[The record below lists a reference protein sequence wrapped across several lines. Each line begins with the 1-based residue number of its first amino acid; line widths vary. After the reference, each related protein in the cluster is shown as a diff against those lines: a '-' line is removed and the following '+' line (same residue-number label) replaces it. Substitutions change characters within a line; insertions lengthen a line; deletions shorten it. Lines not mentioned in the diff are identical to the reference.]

1 MAVLL
6 EQDIDALEALDGQ
19 RDRCRDLLESGARSL
34 VAWAT
39 AEKPDD
45 DWESAPGDDVERALV
60 LRALNFV
67 NRQSLVKADLVEANK
82 KLRDALLRTTLEGLY
97 KEWDRRDESS
107 SYKDRLPIFRAC
119 EIIEALVEDE
129 DESTGPFCK
138 ATFACLY
145 RVITE
150 IYRVREPEWK
160 VGGVR
165 ASEKASQT
173 AFATREA
180 VRAILLVRESLV
192 NTALLLQELGE
203 AKKSWGSSQD
213 APPLWRTQNSGL
225 RLRSLQTSLITRW
238 PHLLNRKMMEDVA
251 SPTDDWTI
259 QACKEITKQL
269 TAQRNKLSVS
279 IDAMPSA
286 DKTDAMPSADKTE
299 LFSSDAN
306 TRLRDSLDKIFVGLL
321 GKADQL
327 LKEPGPQDKLA
338 LGDERAPK
346 DEPLI
351 VFRLN
356 DAAAKLLRGLYP
368 TKVYLETALTAELAA
383 GPNRAAVPPDAA
395 EASFAAAGLGEIARA
410 SGSYDRDDLRLHATA
425 QLALSQLS
433 ERGTL
438 PSRTPFDVF
447 GFGYRLPPQG
457 AEAIRAVCDMLRF
470 SSTDCDPETAR
481 KLVRYF
487 LETRADRP
495 LKDAGWHSDAEPSKE
510 NGEVWVTALAFF
522 ALLDLRRMLDTE
534 INRRV
539 LRYFTKRE
547 PKELN
552 VGLGQLFLPDT
563 ALALRSSEKSIGA
576 QLYNMRAHVE
586 GDASV
591 ASDFSVVLY
600 GPPGTGKT
608 TLAEAVAKSSGSVLV
623 EITPSD
629 ILIGGREQIERQT
642 RVVFSALAM
651 LTQSVIL
658 FDEFDSILR
667 TREQDKGGQIT
678 SEFQFLTPGLLPKLK
693 RLHDRAAK
701 QRLAYVLATNYVG
714 EIDDAAIRS
723 GRFDS
728 RLGIFPPDLLSRVG
742 RLATEMW
749 SYEPGVTSNQEQ
761 AKRAIEVIKKT
772 AGHGMA
778 TLGKPG
784 WFTAP
789 RRGKSLEETLFGYIY
804 QRGQEKMP
812 EWGSPEADIRKYE
825 AYDEDPKIAQQQ
837 WEHPNI
843 AQQQWEQW
851 DFVQNLDT
859 HGGKLGA
866 SDWKTYIGLVDALAK
881 KAAATKRPVTYPKR
895 PASALSP

>member
-1 MAVLL
+1 MAGLL

-19 RDRCRDLLESGARSL
+19 RERCRDLFESGARSL

-39 AEKPDD
+39 AEKPED

-67 NRQSLVKADLVEANK
+67 NRQLLAKTDSVEANK

-150 IYRVREPEWK
+150 IYRVGEPEWK

-165 ASEKASQT
+165 ASQKASQT

-203 AKKSWGSSQD
+203 AKKSWESSQD
-213 APPLWRTQNSGL
+213 APPSWRTQNSGL
-225 RLRSLQTSLITRW
+225 RLKSFQTSLITRW
-238 PHLLNRKMMEDVA
+238 PHLLNRKVMEDVA

-286 DKTDAMPSADKTE
+286 DKTV

-306 TRLRDSLDKIFVGLL
+306 ALLHDSLNKIFVGLL

-338 LGDERAPK
+338 PGDVRAPK

-368 TKVYLETALTAELAA
+368 AKVYLETALTAELAA
-383 GPNRAAVPPDAA
+383 GPDRAAVPPDAA
-395 EASFAAAGLGEIARA
+395 EAGFAAAGLGEIARA

-457 AEAIRAVCDMLRF
+457 AEAIRAVCDLLRF
-470 SSTDCDPETAR
+470 STADCDPETAR

-495 LKDAGWHSDAEPSKE
+495 LKDAGWHSDAEPSKK

-563 ALALRSSEKSIGA
+563 ALALRPSKKSIGA

-714 EIDDAAIRS
+714 SIDDAAIRL

-761 AKRAIEVIKKT
+761 AKRAIEVIKIT
-772 AGHGMA
+772 ARHGMA

-812 EWGSPEADIRKYE
+812 EWGSPEADIRKVQ
-825 AYDEDPKIAQQQ
+825 ACDEDPDIAKQQ
-837 WEHPNI
+837 WAE
-843 AQQQWEQW
+843 WK
-851 DFVQNLDT
+851 FVEDLDT
-859 HGGKLGA
+859 EGEKLGA
-866 SDWKTYIGLVDALAK
+866 SDWKTYIGQVDKLAK
-881 KAAATKRPVTYPKR
+881 KSCRNGKDRNLP
-895 PASALSP
+895 